1 MQHSIVARSYAEA
14 LFEVGER
21 HGEHD
26 GYAAAFEALG
36 STLGGEPRVRRF
48 LATPNVEVA
57 AKKAVLRSALEGR
70 VPPRFLNFVLLVLDR
85 RRQALIEAIGREYAA
100 LLDAKH
106 GRMHM
111 QVTLAHEP
119 DETTLSAAA
128 SELTRIMGKRV
139 VPHVRVDGDILGGL
153 IARYED
159 RVLDLSLRRRLL
171 GLRGRLLHAAIP
183 TSA

>member
-21 HGEHD
+21 NGEHD
-26 GYAAAFEALG
+26 AYAAAFGTLDALLG
-36 STLGGEPRVRRF
+36 SDPRVRRF
-48 LATPNVEVA
+48 LATPNVQVA
-57 AKKAVLRSALEGR
+57 AKKDALRTALDGR
-70 VPPRFLNFVLLVLDR
+70 VPARFLNFILMVLDR
-85 RRQALIEAIGREYAA
+85 RRQALLGAMGTEYAA

-106 GRMHM
+106 GRMQV

-119 DETTLSAAA
+119 DEATRSAVAT
-128 SELTRIMGKRV
+128 ELTRIMGKQV
-139 VPHVRVDGDILGGL
+139 VPHVRVDGELLGGL

-171 GLRGRLLHAAIP
+171 GLRGRLLRASIP